1 MKIRT
6 KLLVLTAILIL
17 LFVASMLAVT
27 AGAVNRGIRE
37 AEMDIAAAD
46 LSRVTGA
53 IDYESES
60 LAKTVADYA
69 VWDSSWQYARGENP
83 GFWEENFLSSTF
95 ENLGIFAVIFLDGA
109 GQTVRS
115 SVYDYAT
122 QSVVH
127 GRSFMDFAV
136 SASSSVP
143 GRSGTG
149 FANCNGVPVLF
160 RASPILK
167 SDGTGPESGTLI
179 MCVRLDPSFTER
191 LADRTRVALGQ
202 FSRPFP
208 DGLSGV
214 RETDTLITGLEEQA
228 SRATIFGYASYRDE
242 AGNPVFTVRTET
254 RRSLTR
260 EARRIIRGL
269 LVIYL
274 ILALFFIAAV
284 NFGYLHS
291 FARPLARL
299 ESEVD
304 SFGLESPHDEKAL
317 APLSG
322 RNDEIGKIARSIR
335 DMHAR
340 VRTAHEEV
348 RQLNDELEEMVRKR
362 TIELL
367 DANSELTIFKK
378 ILDNTGEA
386 VVITDLDGS
395 IIEANEAMCRMTGYA
410 RDEVI
415 GRNSRMFKSGRHTND
430 FYREMWERLRTDS
443 HWEWEIWDRRKDGS
457 VYPKWQTIN
466 VLHGENGVPL
476 HYIGVSTDISVIK
489 EAEEKLNHLAYYDPL
504 TGLPNRML
512 FSDRIEHEIA
522 SSRREGFSFAVLYL
536 DLDRFKHVND
546 SLGHVAGDTLLV
558 QASDRMKE
566 CVRESD
572 TLCRIGGDE
581 FGIVLQ
587 NLNRED
593 GAGIVAQKLVNRLSQ
608 RFEINGN
615 DVYIGVSLGIAIYP
629 KDGADTDSLIRKADG
644 ALFIAKEEGKG
655 LYRYASSEIELVNK
669 SRLAIES
676 RMHRALERNEFVL
689 YYQPQVS
696 AERATPFMNNGL
708 TGCEALIR
716 WQQDPDTMVSP
727 GEFLPV
733 AEDTGFIAP
742 LGDWVLLQACR
753 DAKRWED
760 AGHPVAVAVNVA
772 TRQFDTGNFEDR
784 VASVLATTGLSP
796 HLLKLEVTESGFMR
810 NIERVTDIMN
820 RIRETGVTFAIDDFG
835 TGYCSMN
842 YLNRLPVNCLKIDQS
857 FVRSIDD
864 EGTGGD
870 IVDAIVSM
878 AKAFGLVSIAEG
890 VETFEQLERLRGH
903 GCDLIQGY
911 LVSRPLPREEFEKFI
926 GMS

>member
-274 ILALFFIAAV
+274 ILHKGIHPI
-284 NFGYLHS
+284 GIYTSILH
-291 FARPLARL
+291 R
-299 ESEVD
+299 
-304 SFGLESPHDEKAL
+304 HI
-317 APLSG
+317 
-322 RNDEIGKIARSIR
+322 IGSL
-335 DMHAR
+335 
-340 VRTAHEEV
+340 
-348 RQLNDELEEMVRKR
+348 QGW
-362 TIELL
+362 L
-367 DANSELTIFKK
+367 D
-378 ILDNTGEA
+378 
-386 VVITDLDGS
+386 
-395 IIEANEAMCRMTGYA
+395 
-410 RDEVI
+410 
-415 GRNSRMFKSGRHTND
+415 
-430 FYREMWERLRTDS
+430 
-443 HWEWEIWDRRKDGS
+443 
-457 VYPKWQTIN
+457 
-466 VLHGENGVPL
+466 
-476 HYIGVSTDISVIK
+476 
-489 EAEEKLNHLAYYDPL
+489 
-504 TGLPNRML
+504 
-512 FSDRIEHEIA
+512 
-522 SSRREGFSFAVLYL
+522 
-536 DLDRFKHVND
+536 
-546 SLGHVAGDTLLV
+546 
-558 QASDRMKE
+558 
-566 CVRESD
+566 
-572 TLCRIGGDE
+572 
-581 FGIVLQ
+581 
-587 NLNRED
+587 
-593 GAGIVAQKLVNRLSQ
+593 
-608 RFEINGN
+608 
-615 DVYIGVSLGIAIYP
+615 
-629 KDGADTDSLIRKADG
+629 
-644 ALFIAKEEGKG
+644 
-655 LYRYASSEIELVNK
+655 
-669 SRLAIES
+669 
-676 RMHRALERNEFVL
+676 
-689 YYQPQVS
+689 
-696 AERATPFMNNGL
+696 
-708 TGCEALIR
+708 
-716 WQQDPDTMVSP
+716 P
-727 GEFLPV
+727 G
-733 AEDTGFIAP
+733 
-742 LGDWVLLQACR
+742 
-753 DAKRWED
+753 
-760 AGHPVAVAVNVA
+760 
-772 TRQFDTGNFEDR
+772 
-784 VASVLATTGLSP
+784 
-796 HLLKLEVTESGFMR
+796 
-810 NIERVTDIMN
+810 
-820 RIRETGVTFAIDDFG
+820 
-835 TGYCSMN
+835 
-842 YLNRLPVNCLKIDQS
+842 
-857 FVRSIDD
+857 
-864 EGTGGD
+864 
-870 IVDAIVSM
+870 
-878 AKAFGLVSIAEG
+878 
-890 VETFEQLERLRGH
+890 
-903 GCDLIQGY
+903 
-911 LVSRPLPREEFEKFI
+911 
-926 GMS
+926 